1 MVTCGCVTDMCNG
14 STQPLAGYCRY
25 DFLAREQEV
34 AALEGITVDDL
45 YDMFVQHIAPPQAPS
60 EEAGGGNGTAAAAAV
75 AGAGSQRR
83 KLSIWVRPHGP
94 MKGAAKDGDKK
105 EGEEEGEEQQQ
116 GAGQEG
122 DEEKGDGAAVGSREV
137 EVRRLT
143 CLREELALHPQM
155 VADPPA
161 ALRLDRK

>member
-1 MVTCGCVTDMCNG
+1 MQRLD
-14 STQPLAGYCRY
+14 STACRLPYCRY

-34 AALEGITVDDL
+34 AALESVTVDDL
-45 YDMFVQHIAPPQAPS
+45 YDMFVRHIAPPQAPS
-60 EEAGGGNGTAAAAAV
+60 DGDGNGNGTAAAATA
-75 AGAGSQRR
+75 AGACSQRR

-105 EGEEEGEEQQQ
+105 EEGEEEEEEQQ
-116 GAGQEG
+116 GAAQEG
-122 DEEKGDGAAVGSREV
+122 DGEKGNGAAVGSREV

-143 CLREELALHPQM
+143 CLREELALHPHM